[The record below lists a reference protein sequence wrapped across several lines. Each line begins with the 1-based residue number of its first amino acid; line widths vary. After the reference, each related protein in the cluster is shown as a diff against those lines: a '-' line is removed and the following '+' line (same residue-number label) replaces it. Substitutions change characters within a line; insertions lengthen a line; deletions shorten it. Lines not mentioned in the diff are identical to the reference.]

1 MVQKSVLNPP
11 SPPITITGRVRGM
24 DKRDVA
30 KMLTDIIAAT
40 PNTQELHPILCAF
53 AKVADELFDQH
64 YIEEAD
70 HE

>member
-1 MVQKSVLNPP
+1 
-11 SPPITITGRVRGM
+11 M